1 MVVEHE
7 AGSVPTIAIDLIS
20 AEFLNT
26 EAGCAYAGASVPCLL
41 EASCNSVEF
50 RFLQIMTYRHA
61 TTPNS

>member
-20 AEFLNT
+20 AELFNT

-41 EASCNSVEF
+41 EAS
-50 RFLQIMTYRHA
+50 
-61 TTPNS
+61 